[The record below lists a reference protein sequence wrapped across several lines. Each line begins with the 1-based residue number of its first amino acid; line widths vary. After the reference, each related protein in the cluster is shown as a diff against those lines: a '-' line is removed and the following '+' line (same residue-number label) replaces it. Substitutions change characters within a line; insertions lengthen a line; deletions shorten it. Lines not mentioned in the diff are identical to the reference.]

1 MWVFLRF
8 LLTFLLVWYIINLNF
23 YANRKFIKNF
33 WRKKLMKKIALL
45 LALVMVAMCAFTA
58 CNAGTK
64 DGETVTKITV
74 ATGGSTGTYYAYGMA
89 MGSILQEKTG
99 LTFDVQSTGA
109 SKANIQL
116 IQAGEVDMAVVQNDV
131 MYYAYTGTDLFEG
144 AQTQDFAA
152 IGTLYPELCQIVA
165 SKASGIESIADLK
178 GKRVSVG
185 DAGSGVEFNAKQILE
200 AYGIDMN
207 ADIDKQNLG
216 FGPSADALR
225 DEKIDAFFCVAGIP
239 TTAITDL
246 AMGTDIVVLSV
257 DDAEFDKLTE
267 KYDFYTKQIIPAGT
281 YAGVEEDVQTVAV
294 MATYIVDKDLP
305 EEVVYNITKAI
316 FENKDAIAAA
326 HVKGE
331 ELDSAKAVEGIAAVP
346 FHAGAIKYFT
356 EIGVMEAAE

>member
-1 MWVFLRF
+1 
-8 LLTFLLVWYIINLNF
+8 
-23 YANRKFIKNF
+23 
-33 WRKKLMKKIALL
+33 MKKIALL
-45 LALVMVAMCAFTA
+45 LALVMVAMFAFAA
-58 CNAGTK
+58 CTEAGPK
-64 DGETVTKITV
+64 DAESITKITV
-74 ATGGSTGTYYAYGMA
+74 ATGGNTGTYYAYGMA
-89 MGSILQEKTG
+89 MGPVLQEKTG

-207 ADIDKQNLG
+207 ADIEKQNLG

-246 AMGTDIVVLSV
+246 AMGTDITVLSV
-257 DDAEFDKLTE
+257 EDAEFEKLTE

-281 YAGVEEDVQTVAV
+281 YTGVEEDVQTVAV

-305 EEVVYNITKAI
+305 EETVYNITKAI
-316 FENKDAIAAA
+316 FDNKDAIAAA
-326 HVKGE
+326 HKKGE

-346 FHAGAIKYFT
+346 FHAGAVKYFT
-356 EIGVMEAAE
+356 EIGVMEAEAAAE